1 MKKKISIIVLL
12 IINVIISQSLYSQKE
27 VVIKLNEGLSQV
39 PIAIPTFIG
48 NDNSEKGKKIC
59 NEIHNVVWNDLRYS
73 RVFQLIPKEHYNYI
87 QKFNEND
94 INFKDWSS
102 IKANILITG
111 KVEISEG
118 DRIVFSIKVYDCNS
132 QKFIFG
138 RNFGGKFDLKR
149 IIAHR
154 ASDVIMEYFGE
165 KSYFTTKVVFVSKRD
180 GNKEVYI
187 MDYDGKRQR
196 RITFNDYIEILPS
209 WSRDNEKIVYTSYRK
224 NNPDLY
230 MFHIYTGRTELLA
243 SKGANYSADWHPTD
257 NKIVFATTKD
267 GNAEIY
273 TRDMGTGKLK
283 RLTFNRT
290 IDTTPSWSPNG
301 REIAFTSQRSGTPQI
316 YVMDA
321 EGTNIRRITHEGT
334 YHDSPRWS
342 PDGTRLIYVSRIEY
356 RFDLYVYNFT
366 TDSTIKLTENAG
378 RNENPTWSPD
388 GRHIL
393 FSSNRNGKY
402 QLYSIDYDG
411 KNLIKLTS
419 KGENET
425 PKWQKK

>member
-1 MKKKISIIVLL
+1 MKKNIIIVSL
-12 IINVIISQSLYSQKE
+12 ILFFITSFLFSQKE
-27 VVIKLNEGLSQV
+27 VVLKLNEGVSRV
-39 PIAIPTFIG
+39 PIAIPLFNI
-48 NDNSEKGKKIC
+48 NVDNEKNKQLRDD
-59 NEIHNVVWNDLRYS
+59 IHKTVWNDLRYS
-73 RVFQLIPKEHYNYI
+73 RVFQLIPLEHYNYI
-87 QKFNEND
+87 QKFDGNN
-94 INFKDWSS
+94 INFKDWVS
-102 IKANILITG
+102 IKSNILITG
-111 KVEISEG
+111 KIEISESN
-118 DRIVFSIKVYDCNS
+118 RIVFSIKVYDCNS
-132 QKFIFG
+132 EKFVFG
-138 RNFGGKFDLKR
+138 RNFGGKAEFKR
-149 IIAHR
+149 LIAHR

-165 KSYFTTKVVFVSKRD
+165 KGYFTTKIVFVSNRD

-196 RITFNDYIEILPS
+196 RITYNDYIEILPS
-209 WSRDNEKIVYTSYRK
+209 WSKDKEKILYTSYRK

-243 SKGANYSADWHPTD
+243 SKGANYSADWSPIE
-257 NKIVFATTKD
+257 NKIVFASTRD

-273 TRDMGTGKLK
+273 TRDMGTGRLK

-290 IDTTPSWSPNG
+290 IDTTPAWSPNG

-342 PDGTRLIYVSRIEY
+342 PDGTRLVYVSRIEY
-356 RFDLYVYNFT
+356 RFDIYVYNFT
-366 TDSTIKLTENAG
+366 NDSTIKLSENAG

-388 GRHIL
+388 GRHIM
-393 FSSNRNGKY
+393 FASNRNGRY
-402 QLYSIDYDG
+402 QIYSIDFDG

-419 KGENET
+419 RGDNET
-425 PKWQKK
+425 PKWQRTDK